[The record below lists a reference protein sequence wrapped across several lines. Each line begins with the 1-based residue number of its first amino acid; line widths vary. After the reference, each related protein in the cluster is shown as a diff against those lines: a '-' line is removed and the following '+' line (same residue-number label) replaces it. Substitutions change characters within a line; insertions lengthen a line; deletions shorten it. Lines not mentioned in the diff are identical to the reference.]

1 MRAALS
7 LVVVTATA
15 CAVSGM
21 PFLNVSAPEGYLKG
35 IDVSVYQGNINW
47 ADVKTS
53 GISFAM

>member
-1 MRAALS
+1 MWAALVLAAAAS
-7 LVVVTATA
+7 
-15 CAVSGM
+15 AVSAM
-21 PFLNVSAPEGYLKG
+21 PFLNVTAPEGYLKG